1 LGRRHA
7 GLGGF
12 ALLTPGAGRH
22 GNLADSALIPAVRVS
37 TADDVIDRRAARVSA
52 VRKLYERF
60 RLLIHEGAKFG
71 LIGAIGVV
79 IYNIVNGWLHFTLHL
94 GPLTSATI
102 AVVVTTL
109 TSYIANRY
117 WSFRHRER
125 TTVPRE
131 TVMFFA
137 LNGVGLVIQWAVVGF
152 TYYGLGETGKLANVV
167 ANNVGILLGTLFR
180 FWSYRKWVWAA
191 PQPAPEGHEAIEP
204 ALSRASGQVDQ
215 APSTG
220 DEAGKPH

>member
-1 LGRRHA
+1 MRR
-7 GLGGF
+7 
-12 ALLTPGAGRH
+12 
-22 GNLADSALIPAVRVS
+22 
-37 TADDVIDRRAARVSA
+37 
-52 VRKLYERF
+52 LYERF

-71 LIGAIGVV
+71 IIGAIGVV
-79 IYNIVNGWLHFTLHL
+79 VYNLVNGWLHFHLHL
-94 GPLTSATI
+94 GALTSATV
-102 AVVVTTL
+102 AVIVTTV

-152 TYYGLGETGKLANVV
+152 TTYGLGETGKLSNLV
-167 ANNVGILLGTLFR
+167 ANNVGIVLGTLFR

-191 PQPAPEGHEAIEP
+191 PRPAPDGHESLVP
-204 ALSRASGQVDQ
+204 ALTVAPGQADD

-220 DEAGKPH
+220 DEAGKPS

>member
-1 LGRRHA
+1 
-7 GLGGF
+7 
-12 ALLTPGAGRH
+12 
-22 GNLADSALIPAVRVS
+22 VS
-37 TADDVIDRRAARVSA
+37 G

-79 IYNIVNGWLHFTLHL
+79 VYNLVNGWLHFKLHL
-94 GPLTSATI
+94 GPLTSATV
-102 AVVVTTL
+102 AVIVTTI

-117 WSFRHRER
+117 WSFRNRER

-137 LNGVGLVIQWAVVGF
+137 LNGVGLLIQWAVVGF
-152 TYYGLGETGKLANVV
+152 TTYGLGETGKLANLV
-167 ANNVGILLGTLFR
+167 ANNIGIVLGTLFR

-191 PQPAPEGHEAIEP
+191 PQPAPDGHESLEP
-204 ALSRASGQVDQ
+204 ALTAAPGQPDD

-220 DEAGKPH
+220 DEAGKPS

>member
-1 LGRRHA
+1 MRV
-7 GLGGF
+7 
-12 ALLTPGAGRH
+12 TSPGNA
-22 GNLADSALIPAVRVS
+22 IE
-37 TADDVIDRRAARVSA
+37 RRAASVSG
-52 VRKLYERF
+52 VRRLYERF

-71 LIGAIGVV
+71 IIGAIGVV
-79 IYNIVNGWLHFTLHL
+79 VYNLVNGWLHFKLHL
-94 GPLTSATI
+94 GPLTSATV
-102 AVVVTTL
+102 AVIVTTI

-137 LNGVGLVIQWAVVGF
+137 LNGVGLLIQWAAVGF
-152 TYYGLGETGKLANVV
+152 TTYGLGETGKLANLV
-167 ANNVGILLGTLFR
+167 ANNVGIVLGTLFR

-191 PQPAPEGHEAIEP
+191 PRPAPAGHEALEP
-204 ALSRASGQVDQ
+204 ALTVTPGQPDE

-220 DEAGKPH
+220 DEAGKPS

>member
-1 LGRRHA
+1 MSSVRR
-7 GLGGF
+7 
-12 ALLTPGAGRH
+12 
-22 GNLADSALIPAVRVS
+22 
-37 TADDVIDRRAARVSA
+37 
-52 VRKLYERF
+52 LYERF

-71 LIGAIGVV
+71 IIGIIGVV
-79 IYNIVNGWLHFTLHL
+79 VYNLVNSWMHVGIGL
-94 GPLTSATI
+94 GPITSATI
-102 AVVVTTL
+102 AVVVTTV

-137 LNGVGLVIQWAVVGF
+137 LNGVGMLIQWAMVGF
-152 TYYGLGETGKLANVV
+152 TTYGLGLTSNTANFV
-167 ANNVGILLGTLFR
+167 ANNIGIVLGTLFR

-191 PQPAPEGHEAIEP
+191 PQPAPEGHEVLEP
-204 ALSRASGQVDQ
+204 AFATGPQKIR
-215 APSTG
+215 PTG